1 MDSLNVQS
9 AGRRRRRRSK
19 SRNSSQNRRKLTR
32 GGKKQKRRN
41 KGGTFLA
48 DVSVPAGLLLL
59 NQFMKHRKSKKATN
73 SRKTKSRSRR

>member
-1 MDSLNVQS
+1 MFSDMNVQS
-9 AGRRRRRRSK
+9 AGRRRRSK
-19 SRNSSQNRRKLTR
+19 SRGGKQNKRNQITR

-59 NQFMKHRKSKKATN
+59 NQFMKHRKSKKAAK
-73 SRKTKSRSRR
+73 SRKSRR

>member
-9 AGRRRRRRSK
+9 AGRKRRSK
-19 SRNSSQNRRKLTR
+19 SIGGKQDRRLTR

-59 NQFMKHRKSKKATN
+59 NQFMKHRKSKKAAK
-73 SRKTKSRSRR
+73 SRKSRR

>member
-1 MDSLNVQS
+1 MYETNVQS
-9 AGRRRRRRSK
+9 AGRRRRRS
-19 SRNSSQNRRKLTR
+19 NSQNRRNKTT

-59 NQFMKHRKSKKATN
+59 NQFMKHRKSKRAAK

>member
-9 AGRRRRRRSK
+9 AGRRRRSK
-19 SRNSSQNRRKLTR
+19 SKNSSQNRRLTR

-73 SRKTKSRSRR
+73 SKKTKSRSRR

>member
-9 AGRRRRRRSK
+9 AGRKRGSK
-19 SRNSSQNRRKLTR
+19 SRGGKQNRRNNTK
-32 GGKKQKRRN
+32 GGRKQKRRN

-59 NQFMKHRKSKKATN
+59 NQFMKHRKSKRAAK

>member
-9 AGRRRRRRSK
+9 AGRKRGSK
-19 SRNSSQNRRKLTR
+19 SIRGKQNRKLTR
-32 GGKKQKRRN
+32 GGRKQKRRN

-59 NQFMKHRKSKKATN
+59 NQFMKHRKSKRAAK
-73 SRKTKSRSRR
+73 SRKTKSRKSRR

>member
-1 MDSLNVQS
+1 MYETNVQS
-9 AGRRRRRRSK
+9 AGRRRRS
-19 SRNSSQNRRKLTR
+19 NSQNRRRQTK

-59 NQFMKHRKSKKATN
+59 NQFMKHRKSKRAAK

>member
-1 MDSLNVQS
+1 MYETNVQS
-9 AGRRRRRRSK
+9 AGRRRRS
-19 SRNSSQNRRKLTR
+19 SSQKRTRLTR

-41 KGGTFLA
+41 KGGSFLA

-73 SRKTKSRSRR
+73 SKKIKSRKSRR

>member
-1 MDSLNVQS
+1 MYETNVQS
-9 AGRRRRRRSK
+9 AGRRRRRS
-19 SRNSSQNRRKLTR
+19 NSQNRRNKTT

-73 SRKTKSRSRR
+73 SKKTKSRSRR

>member
-9 AGRRRRRRSK
+9 GGRRRK
-19 SRNSSQNRRKLTR
+19 NKSQNRRKTQTKSGR
-32 GGKKQKRRN
+32 KQKRRN

-59 NQFMKHRKSKKATN
+59 NQVMKHRKSKRAAK
-73 SRKTKSRSRR
+73 SRKSRR

>member
-1 MDSLNVQS
+1 MYETNVQS
-9 AGRRRRRRSK
+9 AGRRRRRS
-19 SRNSSQNRRKLTR
+19 NSQNRRNQTK
-32 GGKKQKRRN
+32 GGRKQKRRN

-59 NQFMKHRKSKKATN
+59 NQFMKHRKSKKAAK

>member
-9 AGRRRRRRSK
+9 GGRRRSK
-19 SRNSSQNRRKLTR
+19 SRSGKQNRKRLTK
-32 GGKKQKRRN
+32 GGRKQKRRN

-59 NQFMKHRKSKKATN
+59 NQFMKHRKSKKAAK

>member
-1 MDSLNVQS
+1 MYETNVQS
-9 AGRRRRRRSK
+9 AGRRRRRS
-19 SRNSSQNRRKLTR
+19 NSQNRRRNNTK
-32 GGKKQKRRN
+32 GGRKQKRRN

-73 SRKTKSRSRR
+73 SKKTKSRSRR

>member
-1 MDSLNVQS
+1 MYETNVQS
-9 AGRRRRRRSK
+9 AGRRRRRS
-19 SRNSSQNRRKLTR
+19 NSQNRRNNTT
-32 GGKKQKRRN
+32 GGRKQKRRN

-59 NQFMKHRKSKKATN
+59 NQFMKHRKSKKAAK

>member
-1 MDSLNVQS
+1 MYETNVQS
-9 AGRRRRRRSK
+9 AGRRRRR
-19 SRNSSQNRRKLTR
+19 NNSQNTSQKRRNKTI
-32 GGKKQKRRN
+32 GGRKQKRRN

-59 NQFMKHRKSKKATN
+59 NQFMKHRKSKRAAK

>member
-9 AGRRRRRRSK
+9 GGRRRK
-19 SRNSSQNRRKLTR
+19 NQTK
-32 GGKKQKRRN
+32 GGRKQKRRN

-59 NQFMKHRKSKKATN
+59 NQFMKHRKSKKAAK
-73 SRKTKSRSRR
+73 SKKATKSRKSRR

>member
-1 MDSLNVQS
+1 MYETNVQS
-9 AGRRRRRRSK
+9 AGRRRRRSNSQTR
-19 SRNSSQNRRKLTR
+19 RNNTK
-32 GGKKQKRRN
+32 GGRKQKRRN

-73 SRKTKSRSRR
+73 SKKTKSRSRR

>member
-9 AGRRRRRRSK
+9 AGRRRRRS
-19 SRNSSQNRRKLTR
+19 NSQNRRRNQTK
-32 GGKKQKRRN
+32 GGRKQKRRN

-73 SRKTKSRSRR
+73 SKKTKSRSRR

>member
-1 MDSLNVQS
+1 MYETNVQS
-9 AGRRRRRRSK
+9 AGRRRRRS
-19 SRNSSQNRRKLTR
+19 NSQNRRNNTK
-32 GGKKQKRRN
+32 GGRKQKRRN

-73 SRKTKSRSRR
+73 SKKTKSRSRR

>member
-9 AGRRRRRRSK
+9 AGRRRRSK
-19 SRNSSQNRRKLTR
+19 SRNISQKRRNQTK
-32 GGKKQKRRN
+32 GGRKQKRRN

-59 NQFMKHRKSKKATN
+59 NQFMKHRKSKRAAK
-73 SRKTKSRSRR
+73 SRKSRR

>member
-1 MDSLNVQS
+1 MYETNVQS
-9 AGRRRRRRSK
+9 AGRRRRRS
-19 SRNSSQNRRKLTR
+19 NSQNRRNKTT

-59 NQFMKHRKSKKATN
+59 NQFMKHRKSKKAAK

>member
-1 MDSLNVQS
+1 MYETNVQT
-9 AGRRRRRRSK
+9 AGRRRRRSNSQTR
-19 SRNSSQNRRKLTR
+19 RNNTK
-32 GGKKQKRRN
+32 GGRKQKRRN

-73 SRKTKSRSRR
+73 SKKTKSRSRR